1 MSIPGIT
8 QTLVSKSPP
17 PNRNGVAGRFHV
29 IGPASAGA
37 METTTELRNL
47 AQLAAFGFGPGPSLA
62 GAILAGPDGP
72 GGPVYFTRS
81 ATTTPGAAGSVIDA
95 PIGPGVLKTIPGVIK
110 LTGGATNGDL
120 LFRATGTGY
129 ALIVQTGGALAA
141 AVANGVITL
150 TIPNATNAVDVVTFY
165 NGADAGATAARALA
179 TIEQQGDGAAA
190 AGTTLASTSFD
201 NGGLLVTPLRA
212 GASVRVVVAG
222 NNTSL
227 SASLSTYA
235 LTINLATD
243 GDGTSTSTAAA
254 VISYLTTNIDLTGI
268 MTVTAGGTGLGL
280 AGKQDPAY
288 SLVFGSTATM
298 TVSGTP
304 TDRYE
309 VQLRCP
315 RAGTVGGSPGP
326 YIEWTVDAV
335 VPIWQKLG
343 NDTQAFELA
352 PRRGGLSVTLVQRTG
367 TSKAITH
374 TLIAG
379 ALTIYLGTNGSD
391 IANSTASAVVSYLQ
405 SQADIMAAFDV
416 RTSGTG
422 AGVMAAQSV
431 VYLAE
436 PALTYSAEVAVPSSG
451 VVALSDGALN
461 TGLTVTLS
469 GAFAVGD
476 VLLVNTT
483 APESSISAQVA
494 ALTAAAAHPTYLG
507 GGVMFADPV
516 LRADVPQDIAVLV
529 AAWQTRFLWALHN
542 ARLQGDGVANET
554 LSAHTSALTLEWS
567 GFTSRYVGV
576 CARECIVSD
585 AYTRRKMRRPAVFAV
600 APRAAACP
608 YHQDFGQVVSA
619 GTPTP
624 WSGPLT
630 AVLYLYGD
638 EAIDTGLHDQRF
650 ITLRTHTDNP
660 GAFYVTGS
668 PSMADPVSDAG
679 YGRIPFVRQ
688 GFAVA
693 RRVREY
699 LFPLLLRRFAYI
711 SAPEKDSGAP
721 AGALTEASAA
731 FIAGEAERAVKD
743 EVFTLKIDG
752 EPSSSPFTGGEPYA
766 TALRDYSYASTKTL
780 KVEWQVLAPV
790 SAENIVIQGASV
802 ISG

>member
-8 QTLVSKSPP
+8 QNLVSKSPP
-17 PNRNGVAGRFHV
+17 PNRNGVAGRLHV
-29 IGPASAGA
+29 IGPGSAGA

-110 LTGGATNGDL
+110 LAGAATNGDL

-150 TIPNATNAVDVVTFY
+150 TVPAATAATDVVTFY

-179 TIEQQGDGAAA
+179 TIEQQGNGAAN

-212 GASVRVVVAG
+212 GASVRTVVSG
-222 NNTSL
+222 NNTAL

-243 GDGTSTSTAAA
+243 ADGTSTSTAAD
-254 VISYLTTNIDLTGI
+254 VITYLGSNIDLTGI

-298 TVSGTP
+298 TVAGTP

-309 VQLRCP
+309 VQIVCTT
-315 RAGTVGGSPGP
+315 AGTVGGTPSP
-326 YIEWTVDAV
+326 YIKWTVDAV
-335 VPIWQKLG
+335 VPIWTKVG
-343 NDTQAFELA
+343 NDTQAFEIS
-352 PRRGGLSVTLVQRTG
+352 PRRSGLSVVLSQRSG
-367 TSKAITH
+367 ASKAITH

-379 ALTIYLGTNGSD
+379 VLTIYLGTSAGSV
-391 IANSTASAVVSYLQ
+391 ANSTGSAVVTYLQ
-405 SQADIMAAFDV
+405 AQADVTAAFDV
-416 RTSGTG
+416 RLVGTG
-422 AGVMAAQSV
+422 AGVMVAQGPL
-431 VYLAE
+431 YLAD
-436 PALTYSAEVAVPSSG
+436 PALTYSNVVAVPSSG
-451 VVALSDGALN
+451 EVALSDGALN

-469 GAFAVGD
+469 GVFAVGD

-483 APESSISAQVA
+483 APKSSISAQVA
-494 ALTAAAAHPTYLG
+494 ALTAAAAHQTYLG
-507 GGVMFADPV
+507 GAVVFADPV
-516 LRADVPQDIAVLV
+516 TRADVPQDIAVLV
-529 AAWQTRFLWALHN
+529 ATWQTRFLWGLHN

-554 LSAHTSALTLEWS
+554 QSAHTSALTLEWS
-567 GFTSRYVGV
+567 GFTSRYIGV

-585 AYTRRKMRRPAVFAV
+585 AYTRRKMRRPAVFAI

-608 YHQDFGQVVSA
+608 YHQDLGQVVAA
-619 GTPTP
+619 GTPTA
-624 WSGPLT
+624 WSGPLL
-630 AVLYLYGD
+630 AVLHLYGD
-638 EAIDTGLHDQRF
+638 EAVDTGLHDQRF
-650 ITLRTHTDNP
+650 ITLRTHVDNP

-679 YGRIPFVRQ
+679 YARIPFVREA
-688 GFAVA
+688 FAVG

-711 SAPEKDSGAP
+711 SAPEQDTGAP
-721 AGALTEASAA
+721 AGALTEAAAA
-731 FIAGEAERAVKD
+731 FVAGEGERAVRD
-743 EVFTLKIDG
+743 EIFTQKIDG
-752 EPSSSPFTGGEPYA
+752 EASAPPFTNGEPYCS
-766 TALRDYSYASTKTL
+766 ALRNYSFSSTKEL
-780 KVEWQVLAPV
+780 RVEWQFPAPV
-790 SAENIVIQGASV
+790 SAENITIQGASV
-802 ISG
+802 IAA